1 MSNKTLTVSRAKKAL
16 AGWDGMIEVSV
27 QKIGDAGIDGNAYSD
42 IEEAVAEFNE
52 NITQYENYKFGGH
65 MVTLSKTW
73 LEEPDDEY
81 SSWESEPVIVEL
93 V

>member
-1 MSNKTLTVSRAKKAL
+1 MSKTITVARAKEAL

-27 QKIGDAGIDGNAYSD
+27 QKIGDAGIDGNTYND
-42 IEEAVAEFNE
+42 IEEAVADFNAS
-52 NITQYENYKFGGH
+52 IIQYENYKFGGH

-73 LEEPDDEY
+73 PEDPDDEY
-81 SSWESEPVIVEL
+81 SSWESETAILEL

>member
-1 MSNKTLTVSRAKKAL
+1 MSKTISVAHAKEAL

-42 IEEAVAEFNE
+42 IEEAVAEFNA
-52 NITQYENYKFGGH
+52 NIIQYENYMFGGH
-65 MVTLSKTW
+65 MVTLSKAW
-73 LEEPDDEY
+73 PEDPDDEY